1 MKNLRTQCEAAYRK
15 KVEGSLTDTMRTVA
29 IDALSGI
36 GLATPVKS
44 GRARANWNIAVNTV
58 DRSITQDTNQPDY
71 ISEAKEATTDLKVTD
86 TINIS
91 NNLPYIR
98 RLNNGYSKQ
107 APASFVEK
115 AVMIAKTRA
124 KRNIKTTVSA

>member
-1 MKNLRTQCEAAYRK
+1 MKSIREQCEAAYKK
-15 KVEGSLTDTMRTVA
+15 KVEGTLTETMRTVA
-29 IDALSGI
+29 LDAFAGI

-58 DRSITQDTNQPDY
+58 DRSTTQDTTQPDY
-71 ISEAKEATTDLKVTD
+71 IGEAQAATENLKISD

-107 APASFVEK
+107 APASFVEMAVLK
-115 AVMIAKTRA
+115 AKGRA
-124 KRNIKTTVSA
+124 KRNIKTTVSG